1 MRIAHILY
9 TSAKGLLTDLAGSWS
24 PNKGTIMI
32 TITTKLHSGLT
43 LSLAGK
49 EFRMEFN
56 TGPLNLLKAVREYNA
71 ERKEMIRSYGNIG
84 AGHTWL
90 EVDGVQIPW
99 MYLPQ
104 TMEDSRLLIEDVR
117 SGEFMRMLSD
127 IDRDEERRYRDE
139 ISREFRP

>member
-9 TSAKGLLTDLAGSWS
+9 TSAKGLLTDQAGSWS

-43 LSLAGK
+43 RSLAGK

-56 TGPLNLLKAVREYNA
+56 TGPLNLLKAVREYNS

-90 EVDGVQIPW
+90 DVDGVQIPW
-99 MYLPQ
+99 VHFPKSID
-104 TMEDSRLLIEDVR
+104 EAKWLIEASR
-117 SGEFMRMLSD
+117 TGEFQKMLED
-127 IDRDEERRYRDE
+127 IDRAEEQRYQAELERGDWE
-139 ISREFRP
+139 